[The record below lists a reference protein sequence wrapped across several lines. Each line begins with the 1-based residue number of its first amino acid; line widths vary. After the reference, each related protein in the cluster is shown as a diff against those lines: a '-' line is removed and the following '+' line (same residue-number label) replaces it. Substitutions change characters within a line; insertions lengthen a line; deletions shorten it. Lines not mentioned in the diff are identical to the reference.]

1 VLLVLAAIPLELRYV
16 TQRAELYGPDLPRDG
31 VWNHYFHRR
40 KSMKFFQSAARNLRT
55 TGELFSF
62 FGGRRWWIL
71 PIIVVLFL
79 LGAFIVVAQSSSL
92 APFIYTMF

>member
-1 VLLVLAAIPLELRYV
+1 
-16 TQRAELYGPDLPRDG
+16 
-31 VWNHYFHRR
+31 
-40 KSMKFFQSAARNLRT
+40 MKFFRTAARNARVAC
-55 TGELFSF
+55 ELFSF

-71 PIIVVLFL
+71 PIVITLFL

>member
-1 VLLVLAAIPLELRYV
+1 V
-16 TQRAELYGPDLPRDG
+16 TQRAELYLPRVTG
-31 VWNHYFHRR
+31 GESRKTILTRR
-40 KSMKFFQSAARNLRT
+40 KFMKFVRNATRNLRT
-55 TGELFSF
+55 VGEMFSF

-71 PIIVVLFL
+71 PIIATLFL

>member
-1 VLLVLAAIPLELRYV
+1 
-16 TQRAELYGPDLPRDG
+16 
-31 VWNHYFHRR
+31 
-40 KSMKFFQSAARNLRT
+40 M
-55 TGELFSF
+55 FSF

-71 PIIVVLFL
+71 PIIATLFL

>member
-1 VLLVLAAIPLELRYV
+1 MKVLQNAV
-16 TQRAELYGPDLPRDG
+16 
-31 VWNHYFHRR
+31 
-40 KSMKFFQSAARNLRT
+40 RNVRT
-55 TGELFSF
+55 AGELISF

-71 PIIVVLFL
+71 PIIAFLFL

>member
-1 VLLVLAAIPLELRYV
+1 
-16 TQRAELYGPDLPRDG
+16 
-31 VWNHYFHRR
+31 
-40 KSMKFFQSAARNLRT
+40 MKFFKTAARNVRVV
-55 TGELFSF
+55 GELFSF
-62 FGGRRWWIL
+62 FGARRWWIL